1 LIKQKNKDLK
11 LKLDTYSK
19 NNIMKKLTELD
30 LQNALDECE
39 EKRFRTHGDWLTG
52 MVRRLNAALDE
63 SNDFLSH
70 IGNSLQRKKK
80 VILPPIK
87 TIIQTGNNT
96 EPEVPCIS

>member
-1 LIKQKNKDLK
+1 MVDMYVNGKE
-11 LKLDTYSK
+11 

-52 MVRRLNAALDE
+52 MVRRLNAMLNE
-63 SNDFLSH
+63 SNDLLVH
-70 IGNSLQRKKK
+70 VENVLQKKK
-80 VILPPIK
+80 KDPFKLPPIK
-87 TIIQTGNNT
+87 TIIQTGNST